1 MGYGSPLFF
10 APLDPQ
16 LMEQK
21 ARSPLGI
28 TGRTTIWDVYIGFNI
43 SHSIGLTVFG
53 LFLILIGKYDFR
65 LVTKERWV
73 LRIAILVPLGYLLTA
88 LIFWFFAPAIASGMA
103 AVCFLYCHLGLR
115 KYRLEIG

>member
-1 MGYGSPLFF
+1 M
-10 APLDPQ
+10 
-16 LMEQK
+16 

-53 LFLILIGKYDFR
+53 LFPILIGKYDSR
-65 LVTKERWV
+65 LVTEERWV

-88 LIFWFFAPAIASGMA
+88 LIFAPAIASS
-103 AVCFLYCHLGLR
+103 FLFFRQFVYFLL
-115 KYRLEIG
+115 KLVRLCLEALHGNLHFGNSR